1 MFEVAARGLE
11 LAEVERQVTGSLVV
25 KQAVVQEQAAV
36 AAQKSELVAAVS
48 LDLVLEVIQE
58 QVAVVSLD

>member
-1 MFEVAARGLE
+1 M
-11 LAEVERQVTGSLVV
+11 V